1 MDLRCLA
8 ALWFLCGAIAAQL
21 ALNHTRPPL
30 PILALIILSG
40 PFGVGIALFA
50 LRR

>member
-1 MDLRCLA
+1 MDLRCVA

-30 PILALIILSG
+30 PILLLIVLSG
-40 PFGVGIALFA
+40 PIGAGIALFS